1 MRVKQTVVKAFST
14 ALLIFPTQPRY
25 ARPPSPKT
33 AGLSQMSKEVEEEL
47 LFPSSEVHFSP
58 ERSIIGVRPQDVDRD
73 SADDGKILW
82 PVIFTGSGIIFVEDY
97 VEWPMELIFDAP
109 VRAGDLEHALGR
121 QRFGQ
126 DHVIHRLDELAIT
139 NLALC
144 FDAADGREIREVRC
158 IGRPLDDT
166 GAAPFVAV
174 VSKLAFLM
182 EGEFAFL
189 ISLRK
194 RG

>member
-1 MRVKQTVVKAFST
+1 MRPVRLLDPPAQQT
-14 ALLIFPTQPRY
+14 
-25 ARPPSPKT
+25 PPLPLV

-126 DHVIHRLDELAIT
+126 DHVMHRLDEL
-139 NLALC
+139 
-144 FDAADGREIREVRC
+144 
-158 IGRPLDDT
+158 
-166 GAAPFVAV
+166 
-174 VSKLAFLM
+174 
-182 EGEFAFL
+182 
-189 ISLRK
+189 
-194 RG
+194 